1 MEPRPP
7 QTADADAA
15 EPEPQWPAA
24 RAAPAARTQELK
36 QQNNYVYIYIYI
48 HTYILYIYIYMYI
61 SQAVS
66 TVGVLV
72 VFFLYGCLLPQ
83 ISLLCGRKLFAQ
95 AAVPTSLVDGGVGGL
110 HIYVHTC
117 EGVAPI
123 SRYVDAYMCFE
134 SSDNS

>member
-24 RAAPAARTQELK
+24 RAAPAARTQELE
-36 QQNNYVYIYIYI
+36 QQNNYVYIYIYTHI
-48 HTYILYIYIYMYI
+48 YYIYIYMYI

-95 AAVPTSLVDGGVGGL
+95 AAVPTSLVDGGV
-110 HIYVHTC
+110 
-117 EGVAPI
+117 
-123 SRYVDAYMCFE
+123 
-134 SSDNS
+134 